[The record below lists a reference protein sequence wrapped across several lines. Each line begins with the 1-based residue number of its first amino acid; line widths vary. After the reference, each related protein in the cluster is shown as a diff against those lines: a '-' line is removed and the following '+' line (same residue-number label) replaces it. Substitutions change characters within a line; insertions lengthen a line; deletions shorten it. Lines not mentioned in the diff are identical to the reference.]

1 MTFFSSQ
8 VPSQKPNPSQS
19 QYLSLRTSHFQL
31 QPVAENLWK
40 CAYHAAG
47 HDAGDPTGAKDNGP
61 GGFKMEDRLDQG
73 GTSTYLHP
81 NPLICPHPLPYP
93 YPHIPSA
100 TRMHCF
106 GWSEAQAAPVAQRA
120 APAVLHLPGEVAEP
134 TVSPAPAEPWIAVQP
149 IDLRWFE
156 VFLPING
163 QLELVHIGTLD
174 TWYSFGFRA

>member
-1 MTFFSSQ
+1 
-8 VPSQKPNPSQS
+8 
-19 QYLSLRTSHFQL
+19 
-31 QPVAENLWK
+31 
-40 CAYHAAG
+40 
-47 HDAGDPTGAKDNGP
+47 
-61 GGFKMEDRLDQG
+61 MEGR

-81 NPLICPHPLPYP
+81 NPLICPHPLPVPYP

-149 IDLRWFE
+149 MDLRWFE

-163 QLELVHIGTLD
+163 QLELVHLTLGILLGLSLYNPPANYLYEILEHVLQINCFFITPFSCLGNWFSD
-174 TWYSFGFRA
+174 SIEFWFPVSDSIEGLF

>member
-1 MTFFSSQ
+1 
-8 VPSQKPNPSQS
+8 
-19 QYLSLRTSHFQL
+19 
-31 QPVAENLWK
+31 
-40 CAYHAAG
+40 
-47 HDAGDPTGAKDNGP
+47 
-61 GGFKMEDRLDQG
+61 MEGR

-81 NPLICPHPLPYP
+81 NPLICPHPLPVPYP

-149 IDLRWFE
+149 MDLR
-156 VFLPING
+156 
-163 QLELVHIGTLD
+163 
-174 TWYSFGFRA
+174 